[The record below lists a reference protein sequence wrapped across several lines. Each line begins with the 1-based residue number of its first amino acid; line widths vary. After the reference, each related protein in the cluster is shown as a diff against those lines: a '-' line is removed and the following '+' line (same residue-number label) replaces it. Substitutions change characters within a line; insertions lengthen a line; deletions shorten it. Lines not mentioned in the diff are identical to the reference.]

1 MLERRPVPSRL
12 SKLSVDEIR
21 ERYARADQ
29 PVSPQTLSKL
39 KRDPR
44 HGVRQIYE
52 ALKKRYERDSVE
64 RTRLD
69 AMLNFERVLWRAGVQ
84 HIAGVDEVGMGPL
97 AGPVIAAAVV
107 FPPHTE
113 LDGIDDSKK
122 LDIEQRMEAERR
134 IRATASAIA
143 IGRAE
148 VTEIDTVNI
157 YHAGLLAMR
166 RAVEALPM
174 RPQHVLVDART
185 IPGVDMPQNCFDK
198 GDGLDFSI
206 AAASIVAKVHRDRLM
221 DELAREHPGYG
232 FERHKGYCTPE
243 HQDAIRRLGP
253 CTIHRKSFTFIREL
267 RGEYSRLFYDLKQRL
282 DSAEAAAELE
292 AVEQELAACRDALSD
307 DEQRKLKLVL
317 SRRWRAL

>member
-1 MLERRPVPSRL
+1 MASSL

-21 ERYARADQ
+21 ERYVRAAE

-44 HGVRQIYE
+44 HGVRAIYE
-52 ALKKRYERDSVE
+52 ALKKRYERDNAE

-113 LDGIDDSKK
+113 LHGIDDSKR
-122 LDIEQRMEAERR
+122 LDLEQRVDAERR
-134 IRATASAIA
+134 IRAAASGIG

-148 VTEIDTVNI
+148 VAEIDTVNI

-174 RPQHVLVDART
+174 RPQHVLVDARS
-185 IPGVDMPQNCFDK
+185 IPGVDAPQNRFNK
-198 GDGLDFSI
+198 GDGIDFSI

-221 DELAREHPGYG
+221 DELAREHPEYG

-253 CTIHRKSFTFIREL
+253 CTVHRKSFTFIREL
-267 RGEYSRLFYDLKQRL
+267 RGEYSTLFYDLKRRL
-282 DSAEAAAELE
+282 DEAAAAAELE
-292 AVEQELAACRDALSD
+292 SIDRELGACRAALSEN
-307 DEQRKLKLVL
+307 EQRKLRLVL